1 MFSSVSQTSEQFEF
15 SKCLY
20 VVRPLKAKATM
31 TSGKKNK
38 KKQKTDRQTKQN
50 KTKARKNTPRL
61 ALLKTGYNSFA
72 TLQYAESL
80 SSNIKIQP
88 NYFGQI

>member
-31 TSGKKNK
+31 TSEKRKNKKNK
-38 KKQKTDRQTKQN
+38 KQTDRQN
-50 KTKARKNTPRL
+50 KTKQKQG
-61 ALLKTGYNSFA
+61 K
-72 TLQYAESL
+72 TLQD
-80 SSNIKIQP
+80 
-88 NYFGQI
+88 

>member
-1 MFSSVSQTSEQFEF
+1 MSQTSEQFEF

-31 TSGKKNK
+31 TSEKKNN

-72 TLQYAESL
+72 ALQYAESL

-88 NYFGQI
+88 NHFGQI

>member
-20 VVRPLKAKATM
+20 VVRTLKAKATM
-31 TSGKKNK
+31 TSEKKTKNK
-38 KKQKTDRQTKQN
+38 KTDRQTKQN

-88 NYFGQI
+88 NHFGQI

>member
-1 MFSSVSQTSEQFEF
+1 MTSE
-15 SKCLY
+15 
-20 VVRPLKAKATM
+20 
-31 TSGKKNK
+31 KKNN

-72 TLQYAESL
+72 ALQYAESL

-88 NYFGQI
+88 NHFGQI

>member
-1 MFSSVSQTSEQFEF
+1 MTSE
-15 SKCLY
+15 K
-20 VVRPLKAKATM
+20 KT
-31 TSGKKNK
+31 KNK
-38 KKQKTDRQTKQN
+38 KTDRQTKQN